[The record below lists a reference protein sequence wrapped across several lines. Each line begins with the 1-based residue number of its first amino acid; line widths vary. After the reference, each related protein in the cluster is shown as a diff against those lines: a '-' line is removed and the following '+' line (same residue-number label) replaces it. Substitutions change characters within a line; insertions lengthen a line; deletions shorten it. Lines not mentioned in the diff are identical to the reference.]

1 MYERCTPGRSCPVIH
16 LTGILAAL
24 GWSGLAMADGPAEVY
39 LATQLRVVRSLEAHV
54 DQITRIAD
62 ESASRLLAGGRI
74 YAAGETGAV
83 SELVGRAG
91 GLCGI
96 QAMSLD
102 AIPTSFG
109 ASDVLLVADYGDSQ
123 MKAARLAERGSLVVV
138 FAPVFSPIINPPFP
152 ANMRTIEIDV
162 SRAIRRHAHVKHPP
176 ERPPA
181 AAVAVATAQWAF
193 TAELIAACRR
203 RHRQLAVYLSVH
215 LDPGLRRFKRTE
227 GLLFEPQIQ
236 PEPVAQGR
244 YARQFLGQVGD
255 ALQAV
260 ESGELAKIRRAG
272 QWIRKAKAARRQVIR
287 HLEGHLPPH
296 EVGRPGDPD
305 CFTGLSAADGET
317 AVKWVREN
325 LHPGDVYLLLGYQ
338 QNEDALSSAANAAGA
353 RTIFLTSR
361 GPGKEQSQNAG
372 HLYID
377 PHWPLTDACL
387 DLPGYDV
394 KACPLSAIL
403 GLIAYYALCAEAEN

>member
-1 MYERCTPGRSCPVIH
+1 V
-16 LTGILAAL
+16 A
-24 GWSGLAMADGPAEVY
+24 
-39 LATQLRVVRSLEAHV
+39 
-54 DQITRIAD
+54 
-62 ESASRLLAGGRI
+62 
-74 YAAGETGAV
+74 
-83 SELVGRAG
+83 ELVGRAG

-96 QAMSLD
+96 QALSWDSPPASL
-102 AIPTSFG
+102 G
-109 ASDVLLVADYGDSQ
+109 AGDVVLVANYGDGRTQ
-123 MKAARLAERGSLVVV
+123 AARLAEKGPLVLV
-138 FAPVFSPIINPPFP
+138 FAPAGSPMVAEPSA
-152 ANMRTIEIDV
+152 ANV
-162 SRAIRRHAHVKHPP
+162 RAIAIHVPVDNRLGLSPHDGSRLMPT
-176 ERPPA
+176 

-203 RHRQLAVYLSVH
+203 RHRQLAVYLSIH
-215 LDPGLRRFKRTE
+215 LDPGLRRYKRTE

-244 YARQFLGQVGD
+244 YARQFLGQVGN
-255 ALQAV
+255 ALRAV
-260 ESGELAKIRRAG
+260 EAGEVAKIRRAG
-272 QWIRKAKAARRQVIR
+272 QWIRQAKATGHQVVR
-287 HLEGHLPPH
+287 HLEGHLPLH

-305 CFTGLSAADGET
+305 CFTGLSKADDEA

-361 GPGKEQSQNAG
+361 GPGKEQSQSAG

-403 GLIAYYALCAEAEN
+403 GLSAYYAICAEAEQGK

>member
-1 MYERCTPGRSCPVIH
+1 
-16 LTGILAAL
+16 LTGILAVL

-39 LATQLRVVRSLEAHV
+39 LGTQLRVVRSLEAHV
-54 DQITRIAD
+54 DEITRIAD
-62 ESASRLLAGGRI
+62 EWASRLLAGGRI

-96 QAMSLD
+96 QALSWDRPPASLGD
-102 AIPTSFG
+102 R
-109 ASDVLLVADYGDSQ
+109 DVLLVADYGGGQ
-123 MKAARLAERGSLVVV
+123 TKATRLAEKHPLAVI
-138 FAPVFSPIINPPFP
+138 FAPAGSPMVREPLASNVR
-152 ANMRTIEIDV
+152 AIEIHVPLDNCLPMLHNG
-162 SRAIRRHAHVKHPP
+162 RRPM
-176 ERPPA
+176 PA
-181 AAVAVATAQWAF
+181 ASVAVATAQWAF

-203 RHRQLAVYLSVH
+203 RHRQLAVYLSIH

-227 GLLFEPQIQ
+227 GLLFEPQVQ

-260 ESGELAKIRRAG
+260 EVGELAKIRRAG
-272 QWIRKAKAARRQVIR
+272 QWIREAKAARHQVVR

-296 EVGRPGDPD
+296 EVGRAGDPD
-305 CFTGLSAADGET
+305 CFTGLSKADDEAG
-317 AVKWVREN
+317 VKWVREN

-361 GPGKEQSQNAG
+361 GPGKAQSQSAA

-387 DLPGYDV
+387 DLPDYDV

-403 GLIAYYALCAEAEN
+403 GLSAYYAICAEAEEK